1 MNKVQKELE
10 IIFRF
15 KRKTNSMKTIEV
27 KWTDINGKNH
37 KRKITLARDKP
48 KEGIEELVRFMIF
61 NNTVIDYGW
70 SETK

>member
-10 IIFRF
+10 MQFRF
-15 KRKTNSMKTIEV
+15 TRKTNSMKTIEV

-37 KRKITLARDKP
+37 KRKITLAGNEP

-61 NNTVIDYGW
+61 NNTVIDYDW
-70 SETK
+70 SEEK